1 MAQQHI
7 STRRRSLMLTAA
19 AAGAAALTQPLSVLA
34 QGAEEIVIGGSIPM
48 TGVFA
53 FAGVGINAGIQDYV
67 KIVNDAGGI
76 KGRKVKYVPE
86 DTGYKVDVSVAA
98 FKKIT
103 SQNKVNLYYGDSTG
117 FAKTIN
123 PELDRN
129 GNILMAGASFAT
141 ELNDPKKYPH
151 QFLVGPDYT
160 EMFGILLKHI
170 AREKP
175 GAKVAFVYSDSE
187 FGRDPIDSS
196 EALAKKLGLSVPV
209 KIMTPAGS
217 VDVSTEVIKLRR
229 AAPDYTIFHGYI
241 LAPIPEFITQGKQ
254 QGMQSKWMGTFWTMD
269 SSTVMKLGEAGEGF
283 MGVMP
288 FRYYYDTS
296 AKAPMLDKIRS
307 LRPEYQSTAYM
318 QGFLTAM
325 LFTEAA
331 KRTLDAGKPLNGDN
345 LKAALNSIKDFDT
358 GGIIGTPITISGN
371 SIPVGRVYRADMKA
385 QRMVPASD
393 WISVSK

>member
-1 MAQQHI
+1 MAQQRI
-7 STRRRSLMLTAA
+7 SHHRRSLMLGAA

-34 QGAEEIVIGGSIPM
+34 QGNEDIVIGGSIPM

-76 KGRKVKYVPE
+76 AGRKVRYVPE
-86 DTGYKVDVSVAA
+86 DTGYKVDVSVAT
-98 FKKIT
+98 FKKLT
-103 SQNKVNLYYGDSTG
+103 SQNKINLYYGDSTG

-129 GNILMAGASFAT
+129 GQILMAGASFAS
-141 ELNDPKKYPH
+141 ELNDPQKFPN

-170 AREKP
+170 AKEKP

-187 FGRDPIDSS
+187 FGRDPIERS
-196 EALAKKLGLSVPV
+196 EATAKALGLSVPI

-241 LAPIPEFITQGKQ
+241 LAPIPEFINQGKQ
-254 QGMQSKWMGTFWTMD
+254 QGMKSKWMGTFWTMD
-269 SSTVMKLGEAGEGF
+269 SSTVMQMGEAGDGF

-288 FRYYYDTS
+288 FRYYYDTES
-296 AKAPMLDKIRS
+296 APMLEKIRS
-307 LRPEYQSTAYM
+307 MRPEYQSTAYI
-318 QGFLTAM
+318 QGFLAAM
-325 LFTEAA
+325 LFLESA
-331 KRTLDAGKPLNGDN
+331 KRCLEAGKPLSGPN
-345 LKAALNSIKDFDT
+345 LKAALNTLKDFDT
-358 GGIIGTPITISGN
+358 GGLIGVPITITGN

-385 QRMVPASD
+385 KKMLAASD
-393 WISVSK
+393 WIKL